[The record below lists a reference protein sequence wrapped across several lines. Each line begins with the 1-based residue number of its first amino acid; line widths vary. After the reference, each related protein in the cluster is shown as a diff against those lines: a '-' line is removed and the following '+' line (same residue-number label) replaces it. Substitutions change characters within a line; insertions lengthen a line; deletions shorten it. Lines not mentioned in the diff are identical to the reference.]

1 MYTSFVHVMLVLQ
14 MIGMGAT
21 ITGLVYSYTTDINII
36 KVLLYI
42 EPIIMSSANFHENN
56 EEDINNSE
64 GLNML

>member
-1 MYTSFVHVMLVLQ
+1 MLVLQ